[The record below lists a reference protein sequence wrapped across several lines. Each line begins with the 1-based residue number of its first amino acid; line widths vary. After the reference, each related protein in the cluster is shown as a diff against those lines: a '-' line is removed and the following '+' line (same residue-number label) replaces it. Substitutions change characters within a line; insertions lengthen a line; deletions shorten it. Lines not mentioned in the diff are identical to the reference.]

1 MHVSRV
7 IVNCVQ
13 VEGSFAA
20 SREFFALSEESKAVF
35 ATNAGCGPNGYS
47 SINAKRYIV
56 YSIIISSVQW
66 KC

>member
-47 SINAKRYIV
+47 SINAKRYCI
-56 YSIIISSVQW
+56 
-66 KC
+66 